1 MMIRINMKYR
11 FNDRVLFD
19 GDTGTLGPSD
29 FSDEPTAISNPA
41 KRLLLLL
48 IANYGKPVEREVIF
62 KKVWDDYGMISSNNN
77 LNQCVSKLRR
87 VLKVMGIDDEVI
99 VTVPKIGFMLRREIQ
114 VEISQEDDG
123 HFTPLVP
130 AQTVSDEAYLPL
142 ESGLETEAETDDDI
156 ASTSEADDEPDLP
169 TSVEIAAPA
178 NKKRLGWGLIAT
190 VAGLVFVL
198 GIASTMYATNS
209 LARQEVFLGKA
220 GSCKVFMSTSTQ
232 SGVPS
237 SSLNQD
243 MLSYVEQRK
252 AECRADEYLLVV
264 RSNQVRSFISG
275 VSRLFF
281 VRCTIVREHKIEFCS
296 GLENDSLP
304 LLQ

>member
-1 MMIRINMKYR
+1 MKFR

-19 GDTGTLGPSD
+19 DENGTLGPSD
-29 FSDEPTAISNPA
+29 FSDEPTPISNPA

-48 IANYGKPVEREVIF
+48 IAHYGRPVEREVIF

-99 VTVPKIGFMLRREIQ
+99 ATVPRLGFMLQREIL
-114 VEISQEDDG
+114 VETRNEEDG
-123 HFTPLVP
+123 HYTPLIPSLEMGEGAYVSAGGDLDAETVAESDDDTAMEMETDEEPYMPSSKDVP
-130 AQTVSDEAYLPL
+130 APV
-142 ESGLETEAETDDDI
+142 
-156 ASTSEADDEPDLP
+156 
-169 TSVEIAAPA
+169 
-178 NKKRLGWGLIAT
+178 NKRRMGWGLVCV
-190 VAGLVFVL
+190 VAGLIFAL
-198 GIASTMYATNS
+198 GIGATMYTTNS
-209 LARQEVFLGKA
+209 LARQEVYLGKA
-220 GSCKVFMSTSTQ
+220 GSCKVFMSTSTRA
-232 SGVPS
+232 GAPNP
-237 SSLNQD
+237 SLNQD

-275 VSRLFF
+275 VTRMFF
-281 VRCTIVREHKIEFCS
+281 VRCTIVREHKIEFCA
-296 GLENDSLP
+296 GLENDRSP

>member
-1 MMIRINMKYR
+1 MKYR

-19 GDTGTLGPSD
+19 GDSGTLGPSD

-142 ESGLETEAETDDDI
+142 ESGLETKAETDDDI

-169 TSVEIAAPA
+169 TSVEIATPA

-220 GSCKVFMSTSTQ
+220 GSCKVFISTSTQ

-237 SSLNQD
+237 PSLNQD

-252 AECRADEYLLVV
+252 TECRADEYLLVV

-275 VSRLFF
+275 VTRLFF

>member
-1 MMIRINMKYR
+1 MVRINMKYR

-19 GDTGTLGPSD
+19 DDNGTLGPSD
-29 FSDEPTAISNPA
+29 FSDEPTSISNPA

-237 SSLNQD
+237 SGLNQD

>member
-1 MMIRINMKYR
+1 MKYR

-19 GDTGTLGPSD
+19 GDSGTLGPSD

-114 VEISQEDDG
+114 VDISQEDDG
-123 HFTPLVP
+123 HFTPLIP
-130 AQTVSDEAYLPL
+130 AQTVGDEGHVPV
-142 ESGLETEAETDDDI
+142 ESGLEDEAETDDDV
-156 ASTSEADDEPDLP
+156 ASVSGADGEFDLP
-169 TSVEIAAPA
+169 TSEEIATPP

-232 SGVPS
+232 SGVPN
-237 SSLNQD
+237 SSLSQD

>member
-1 MMIRINMKYR
+1 MKYR
-11 FNDRVLFD
+11 FNDRVQFD
-19 GDTGTLGPSD
+19 DDSGTLGPSD
-29 FSDEPTAISNPA
+29 FSDEPTPISNPA

-114 VEISQEDDG
+114 VEISQEDDE

-130 AQTVSDEAYLPL
+130 VQTAGDEAYLPVESEL
-142 ESGLETEAETDDDI
+142 EAEAVAETDDDVVV
-156 ASTSEADDEPDLP
+156 AAEVGDEPDLP
-169 TSVEIAAPA
+169 TSAEVATPA

-190 VAGLVFVL
+190 LAGLVFVL
-198 GIASTMYATNS
+198 GIAATMYATNS

-237 SSLNQD
+237 PGLNQD
-243 MLSYVEQRK
+243 MLSYVQQRK

>member
-1 MMIRINMKYR
+1 MWINMKYR

-19 GDTGTLGPSD
+19 DDNGTLGPSD

-99 VTVPKIGFMLRREIQ
+99 VTVPKMGFMLRREIQ
-114 VEISQEDDG
+114 IEIDQEDNG
-123 HFTPLVP
+123 HFTPLAP
-130 AQTVSDEAYLPL
+130 ALAVGDEAYVPI
-142 ESGLETEAETDDDI
+142 ESELDAEAMAETDDDVAI
-156 ASTSEADDEPDLP
+156 VYEADEEPNQLSS
-169 TSVEIAAPA
+169 TEIAAPA
-178 NKKRLGWGLIAT
+178 SKKRIGWGLIAV
-190 VAGLVFVL
+190 VAGLIFVL
-198 GIASTMYATNS
+198 GIASTMYASNS
-209 LARQEVFLGKA
+209 FARQEVFLGRA

-232 SGVPS
+232 SGIPNP
-237 SSLNQD
+237 SLNQD

-252 AECRADEYLLVV
+252 SECRADEYLLVV
-264 RSNQVRSFISG
+264 RSNQVRSLISG
-275 VSRLFF
+275 VNRLFF

>member
-1 MMIRINMKYR
+1 MKYR

-130 AQTVSDEAYLPL
+130 AQRVSDEAYLPL

-169 TSVEIAAPA
+169 TSGEIAAPA

>member
-1 MMIRINMKYR
+1 MKYR

-19 GDTGTLGPSD
+19 GDSGTLGPSD

-99 VTVPKIGFMLRREIQ
+99 VTVPKMGFMLRREIQ

-130 AQTVSDEAYLPL
+130 AQTVVDETNLPV
-142 ESGLETEAETDDDI
+142 ESGLEAETDDI
-156 ASTSEADDEPDLP
+156 ASASGVDGESNLP
-169 TSVEIAAPA
+169 TSVEIATPA

-220 GSCKVFMSTSTQ
+220 GSCKVFISTSTQ

-237 SSLNQD
+237 PSLNQD

-252 AECRADEYLLVV
+252 TECRADEYLLVV

>member
-1 MMIRINMKYR
+1 MKYR

-19 GDTGTLGPSD
+19 GDSGTLGPSD
-29 FSDEPTAISNPA
+29 FSDEPTSISNPA

-114 VEISQEDDG
+114 VEISEEDDG
-123 HFTPLVP
+123 HFTALVP
-130 AQTVSDEAYLPL
+130 AQTVGDKAYLPV
-142 ESGLETEAETDDDI
+142 ESGLEAEAETDDDV
-156 ASTSEADDEPDLP
+156 ASASGGEGEPDLP
-169 TSVEIAAPA
+169 TSVEIATPA

-275 VSRLFF
+275 VNRLFF